1 MSRSKD
7 VEPRVELLL
16 QESKKYRDSDK
27 ELLLAIWA
35 SEGLILNP
43 YQVSKF
49 MGTTPAESVT
59 RARRALKEQYPA
71 SESVNEAR
79 YSNFVIEQQDHSG
92 FAQTRFV

>member
-1 MSRSKD
+1 MTRSKD

-16 QESKKYRDSDK
+16 QESQKYRDSDK

-49 MGTTPAESVT
+49 MGTIPAESIT

-71 SESVNEAR
+71 SEAVNEER
-79 YSNFVIEQQDHSG
+79 YNNFITEQQDHSG
-92 FAQTRFV
+92 FSQTRFV